1 MSTLSGV
8 QHRPIN
14 VYHRIQVRVGWI
26 GLFSGE
32 SQGKALERAIRDL
45 NERQYRV
52 SFIIPDSLSFFG
64 RLWNALLLAITLGWY
79 SRSQNML
86 IVGERVE
93 EVAQVGAMEI
103 KREGVMG

>member
-1 MSTLSGV
+1 
-8 QHRPIN
+8 
-14 VYHRIQVRVGWI
+14 VGWI

-45 NERQYRV
+45 NERDYRV
-52 SFIIPDSLSFFG
+52 SFIIPDQLSFFG
-64 RLWNALLLAITLGWY
+64 RLWNVILLMLTFGWY

-93 EVAQVGAMEI
+93 ERVQVVPQGSMVARQ
-103 KREGVMG
+103 EGVIG